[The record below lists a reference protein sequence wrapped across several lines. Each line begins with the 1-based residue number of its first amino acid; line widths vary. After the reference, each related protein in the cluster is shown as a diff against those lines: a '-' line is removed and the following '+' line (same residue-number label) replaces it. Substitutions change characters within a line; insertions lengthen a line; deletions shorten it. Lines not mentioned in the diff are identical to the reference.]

1 MYGNRISVF
10 GLIIL
15 FLGLVLYLGWLLG
28 YSGQLDKEEDGVLIK
43 YESGNTI
50 LYNVGFIFI
59 LLGVL
64 FCIIGFT
71 ESSEHTQKLQQD

>member
-1 MYGNRISVF
+1 MYGNKISVF

-28 YSGQLDKEEDGVLIK
+28 YSGELDKEEDSQLIK

-50 LYNVGFIFI
+50 LYNVGYIFI
-59 LLGVL
+59 LLGTF

-71 ESSEHTQKLQQD
+71 ESSEHVQKLQED